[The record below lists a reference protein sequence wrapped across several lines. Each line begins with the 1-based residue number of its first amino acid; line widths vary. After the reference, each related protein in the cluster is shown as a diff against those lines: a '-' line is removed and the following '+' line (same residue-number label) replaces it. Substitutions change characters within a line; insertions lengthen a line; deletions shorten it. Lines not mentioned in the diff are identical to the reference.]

1 MNHDQ
6 SGQLPE
12 GLPEDQSA
20 GHTLREIADAIGV
33 DKSTVFRYVQ
43 RCGIAPIDATQRCK
57 RYSATAENDIIQHFA
72 TMRNDPATMHA
83 TMRERLAMMRNS
95 SGNDAGNDA
104 QGLQR
109 CIATTPDSSGEL
121 DAIREELDRVT
132 AERDQLRQR
141 LDDQSAGHAAQLERI
156 QSAAADERREL
167 SAGHRQ
173 ELDAIRADHAAQ
185 LDQLRQDHREELD
198 RIQAGN
204 AAEVKRLEKQIDDM
218 RAQLDTLAQLTQNAQ
233 TLHAAQL
240 QKEERKAIETASTPE
255 EITPQD
261 KPPTLWQRIFGK
273 K

>member
-12 GLPEDQSA
+12 ELPEDQST

-57 RYSATAENDIIQHFA
+57 RYSATAENTITQHFA

-95 SGNDAGNDA
+95 SGNDA

-121 DAIREELDRVT
+121 DAIRAELDRVT

-141 LDDQSAGHAAQLERI
+141 LDDQSARHAEQLERI
-156 QSAAADERREL
+156 QTAAAEERREL
-167 SAGHRQ
+167 NAGHRQ
-173 ELDAIRADHAAQ
+173 ELDR
-185 LDQLRQDHREELD
+185 LRQELD
-198 RIQAGN
+198 DLRRELSTEREHSRATS
-204 AAEVKRLEKQIDDM
+204 EK
-218 RAQLDTLAQLTQNAQ
+218 LAQLTDQAQ
-233 TLHAAQL
+233 QLQAAQIQRASAPL
-240 QKEERKAIETASTPE
+240 PIESADDQTEDARPS
-255 EITPQD
+255 
-261 KPPTLWQRIFGK
+261 LWARIFGK

>member
-1 MNHDQ
+1 MQQNQ

-12 GLPEDQSA
+12 DQST

-83 TMRERLAMMRNS
+83 TMHATVR
-95 SGNDAGNDA
+95 NDAGNDA

-109 CIATTPDSSGEL
+109 CSATTPDSSG
-121 DAIREELDRVT
+121 ELDRVT

-141 LDDQSAGHAAQLERI
+141 LDDQSARHAEQLERI
-156 QSAAADERREL
+156 QTAAAEERREL
-167 SAGHRQ
+167 NAGHRQ
-173 ELDAIRADHAAQ
+173 ELDR
-185 LDQLRQDHREELD
+185 LRQELD
-198 RIQAGN
+198 ELRRELSTEREHSRATS
-204 AAEVKRLEKQIDDM
+204 EK
-218 RAQLDTLAQLTQNAQ
+218 LAQLTDQAQ
-233 TLHAAQL
+233 QLQAAQI
-240 QKEERKAIETASTPE
+240 QRASAPLLEAADDQTEDARPS
-255 EITPQD
+255 
-261 KPPTLWQRIFGK
+261 LWARIFGK

>member
-12 GLPEDQSA
+12 GLPEDQST
-20 GHTLREIADAIGV
+20 GRTLREIADAIGV

-104 QGLQR
+104 QDLQR
-109 CIATTPDSSGEL
+109 CIATTPDSSEEL
-121 DAIREELDRVT
+121 DAIRAELDRVT

-141 LDDQSAGHAAQLERI
+141 LDDQSARHAEQLERI
-156 QSAAADERREL
+156 QTAAADERREL
-167 SAGHRQ
+167 NAGHRQ

-185 LDQLRQDHREELD
+185 LD
-198 RIQAGN
+198 
-204 AAEVKRLEKQIDDM
+204 RL
-218 RAQLDTLAQLTQNAQ
+218 RAQLDELRRELSTEREHSRATAEKLAQLTDQAQ
-233 TLHAAQL
+233 QLQAAQI
-240 QKEERKAIETASTPE
+240 QRASAPLLEAADDQTEDARPS
-255 EITPQD
+255 
-261 KPPTLWQRIFGK
+261 LWARIFGK

>member
-12 GLPEDQSA
+12 GLPEDQST

-43 RCGIAPIDATQRCK
+43 RCNIAPIDATQRCK
-57 RYSATAENDIIQHFA
+57 RYSATAENTIVQHFA
-72 TMRNDPATMHA
+72 TMRNDSA

-104 QGLQR
+104 QDLQR

-121 DAIREELDRVT
+121 DAIRAELDRVT

-141 LDDQSAGHAAQLERI
+141 LDDQSARHAEQLERI

-167 SAGHRQ
+167 TTGHRQ
-173 ELDAIRADHAAQ
+173 E

-198 RIQAGN
+198 RIQAGH

-240 QKEERKAIETASTPE
+240 QKEESPHRTSRRRSGNEYSAGNE
-255 EITPQD
+255 ES
-261 KPPTLWQRIFGK
+261 PTR
-273 K
+273 

>member
-12 GLPEDQSA
+12 GLPEDQST

-72 TMRNDPATMHA
+72 TMRNDSA

-109 CIATTPDSSGEL
+109 CIATTPDSSEEL
-121 DAIREELDRVT
+121 DAIRAELDRVT

-141 LDDQSAGHAAQLERI
+141 LDDQSARHAEQLERI
-156 QSAAADERREL
+156 QTAAADERREL
-167 SAGHRQ
+167 TAGHRQ
-173 ELDAIRADHAAQ
+173 ELDAIRAEHAAER
-185 LDQLRQDHREELD
+185 DRLRQELD
-198 RIQAGN
+198 ELRRELSTEREHSRAT
-204 AAEVKRLEKQIDDM
+204 AEK
-218 RAQLDTLAQLTQNAQ
+218 LAQLTDQAQ
-233 TLHAAQL
+233 QLQAAQIQRASAPL
-240 QKEERKAIETASTPE
+240 PIESADDQTEDTRPN
-255 EITPQD
+255 
-261 KPPTLWQRIFGK
+261 LWARIFGK

>member
-12 GLPEDQSA
+12 GLPEDQST

-43 RCGIAPIDATQRCK
+43 RCNIAPIDATQRCK

-72 TMRNDPATMHA
+72 TMRNDST

-109 CIATTPDSSGEL
+109 CSATTPDSSEEL
-121 DAIREELDRVT
+121 DAIRAELDRVT

-156 QSAAADERREL
+156 QTAAAEERREL
-167 SAGHRQ
+167 NAGHRQ
-173 ELDAIRADHAAQ
+173 ELDR
-185 LDQLRQDHREELD
+185 LRQELD
-198 RIQAGN
+198 DLRRELSTEREHSRAT
-204 AAEVKRLEKQIDDM
+204 AEK
-218 RAQLDTLAQLTQNAQ
+218 LAQLTDQAQ
-233 TLHAAQL
+233 QLQAAQL
-240 QKEERKAIETASTPE
+240 QRASAPLLEAADDQTEDARPS
-255 EITPQD
+255 
-261 KPPTLWQRIFGK
+261 LWARIFGK

>member
-1 MNHDQ
+1 MQQNQ

-12 GLPEDQSA
+12 GLPEDQST

-57 RYSATAENDIIQHFA
+57 RYSATAENEIIQHFA
-72 TMRNDPATMHA
+72 TMRNDSA
-83 TMRERLAMMRNS
+83 TMRGRLAMARNR

-104 QGLQR
+104 QSVQR
-109 CIATTPDSSGEL
+109 CSATTPDSSGEL
-121 DAIREELDRVT
+121 DAIRAELDRVT

-198 RIQAGN
+198 RIQAGH

-240 QKEERKAIETASTPE
+240 QKEERKAIETAATPE

-261 KPPTLWQRIFGK
+261 KPPTFWQRIFGRK
-273 K
+273 